1 MPELS
6 PEYVEVELPF
16 IQQLQAMGW
25 DYLPG
30 DTGVPYLTERED
42 FRQVLLTSR
51 LHEALQRINLDES
64 GQPWLDD
71 ARVNQA
77 MGHLERLGKPKLI
90 EANRVA
96 TELLIK
102 GTQVESPDGK
112 NVTVSRRTKARRHSS
127 SSRACCSPDSMRP
140 SSKSCTW
147 TARLMAMSCS
157 RPSLV

>member
-1 MPELS
+1 MIVCGLFQSVRVETRSRSALMPELS

-71 ARVNQA
+71 ARINQA
-77 MGHLERLGKPKLI
+77 W
-90 EANRVA
+90 A
-96 TELLIK
+96 TWN
-102 GTQVESPDGK
+102 GWASP
-112 NVTVSRRTKARRHSS
+112 N
-127 SSRACCSPDSMRP
+127 
-140 SSKSCTW
+140 
-147 TARLMAMSCS
+147 
-157 RPSLV
+157 